1 MRSTILDKA
10 IISIYTVSKLHRN
23 GPMRQLRFA
32 VIFVYRWNL
41 RSLQSLRELLPMSL
55 PIPPWKV
62 TIFNPPPHQTALA
75 PVQSAR
81 SWFLSLPRQTFV
93 YGVINLSLPLQT
105 GWYANVRTTQPVANA
120 LILTSFLSL
129 LAQLSSVSQRTL
141 YPWARNCLV

>member
-32 VIFVYRWNL
+32 VVFVYRWNL

-62 TIFNPPPHQTALA
+62 TIFNPPQHQTALA
-75 PVQSAR
+75 PVQSTMNPPGVGF
-81 SWFLSLPRQTFV
+81 SLLPRQTFV
-93 YGVINLSLPLQT
+93 YGVIYLSLPLQT
-105 GWYANVRTTQPVANA
+105 GWYAKVRTTQPVANA
-120 LILTSFLSL
+120 LILTSFLSF

-141 YPWARNCLV
+141 YP